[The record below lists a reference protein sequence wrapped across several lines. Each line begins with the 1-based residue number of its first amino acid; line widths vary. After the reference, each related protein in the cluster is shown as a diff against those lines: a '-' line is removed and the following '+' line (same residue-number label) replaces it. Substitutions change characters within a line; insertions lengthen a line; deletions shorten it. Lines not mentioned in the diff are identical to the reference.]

1 MAINTVIF
9 DMDGI
14 IIDSEPLWKIAANNV
29 FKLYNVSI
37 TNEEYE
43 NTTGLRTREFLA
55 HWFNHFKISDNE
67 IAKAEDLITKD
78 VIELIK
84 KHQPIFKGV
93 AYIFDFFKNR
103 NFKIGIATSSD
114 HKIIDAV
121 LEIAGIKHLLNAVAS
136 AQDCNYGKPNPEVY
150 LQCATKL
157 GSKPNECICFEDSIN
172 GMIAAKAAKMKCI
185 VVPVAHQAKDA
196 RWSLADLQIS
206 SLQNF
211 NELLLL
217 RL

>member
-1 MAINTVIF
+1 MPINTVIF

-29 FKLYNVSI
+29 FKLYHVSI

-43 NTTGLRTREFLA
+43 NTTGLRTSEFLA
-55 HWFNHFKISDNE
+55 HWFTHFNIPATEIS
-67 IAKAEDLITKD
+67 KAETLITDD
-78 VIELIK
+78 VVELIK

-93 AYIFDFFKNR
+93 EYIFNFFKTR
-103 NFKIGIATSSD
+103 NFKIGLATSSD
-114 HKIIDAV
+114 YKIIDAV
-121 LEIAGIKHLLNAVAS
+121 LEIAGIKHLLDAVAS
-136 AQDCNYGKPNPEVY
+136 AQECNFGKPNPEVY
-150 LQCATKL
+150 LQCANKL
-157 GSKPNECICFEDSIN
+157 GSSASDCICFEDSIN

-185 VVPVAHQAKDA
+185 VVPAAHQAKDA

-211 NELLLL
+211 NELLLF

>member
-1 MAINTVIF
+1 MPINTVIF

-14 IIDSEPLWKIAANNV
+14 IIDSEPLWKVAANDV
-29 FKLYNVSI
+29 FKLYNISI
-37 TNEEYE
+37 TNDEYE
-43 NTTGLRTREFLA
+43 STTGLRTKEFLA
-55 HWFNHFKISDNE
+55 HWFAHFNINDSE
-67 IAKAEDLITKD
+67 IKKADELITEK

-93 AYIFDFFKNR
+93 EYIFNFFKAK

-114 HKIIDAV
+114 HKIIEAV
-121 LEIAGIKHLLNAVAS
+121 LNIANIKHLLNAIAS
-136 AQDCNYGKPNPEVY
+136 AQDCDYGKPNPEVY
-150 LQCATKL
+150 LLCAKKL
-157 GSKPNECICFEDSIN
+157 NSNPNECICFEDSIN

-185 VVPVAHQAKDA
+185 VVPAAHQAKDV

-211 NELLLL
+211 NDLLLL